1 MILSDLY
8 SSYSQLLRNPTMK
21 IKLLIFIFLSN
32 IIYSQN
38 NYFELKT
45 FKTSEIPTIETKFK
59 SKKFIQTQKIVYFD
73 EESNVSPPI
82 NYVRKATDNFPTA
95 TIEYFYSAKDS
106 IVKSVTIDWKL
117 NIDEKLSQQDKV
129 EKYNALFDNLILSMT
144 NILGVPNPNQGNLTE
159 IESPVANDKTIN
171 YERKVVWNTNGKTII
186 TTIVWAENHGHQMIT
201 TIK

>member
-1 MILSDLY
+1 
-8 SSYSQLLRNPTMK
+8 MK

-129 EKYNALFDNLILSMT
+129 EKYNASFDNLILSMT
-144 NILGVPNPNQGNLTE
+144 NILGIPNPNQGNLTE